1 MVMFFRRIKI
11 SLEISIYKSSNMFRN
26 VFDSELYS
34 NIIQPIKKNRNST
47 NEILE
52 KKFKNSNY
60 DLY

>member
-11 SLEISIYKSSNMFRN
+11 SLEISIYKSSNTFRN